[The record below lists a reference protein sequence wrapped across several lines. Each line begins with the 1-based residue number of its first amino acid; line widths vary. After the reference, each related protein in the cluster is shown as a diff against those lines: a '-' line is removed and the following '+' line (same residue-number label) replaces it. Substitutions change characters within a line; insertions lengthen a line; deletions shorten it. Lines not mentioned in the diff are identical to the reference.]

1 MNVGLRE
8 IALHDELQDARIRL
22 RVVYPTRAISEEQRV
37 GPYNLAVAVDGAVS
51 AGGAR
56 IPLLVISHGTGGSAL
71 VYRDLALGLVRAGF
85 AVALPDHPGNS
96 RGDNALEHTAA
107 NLENRPR
114 HIRLV
119 IDAVFAD
126 ALVGPHLVPGEVGLV
141 GHSMGGYTALAVAGG
156 RPSALPRETADGLAH
171 PVHVVPDERV
181 KALVLLAPA
190 TVWFVGD
197 GALNDV
203 TVPILLFTAETDEH
217 TPPHHADL
225 LIRGVRGGAG
235 HAELEQRIVAGAGH
249 FSFLSPFPARLTRP
263 EFPPSQDPEGFDRAA
278 FQPLL
283 AEASAAFFRRVR
295 ASGLTPC

>member
-8 IALHDELQDARIRL
+8 VAVHDELQDARIRL
-22 RVVYPTRAISEEQRV
+22 RLVYPTRATPVEQRV
-37 GPYNLAVAVDGAVS
+37 GPYLLEVALDAPLAPDATR
-51 AGGAR
+51 AR
-56 IPLLVISHGTGGSAL
+56 PLLVVSHGTGGSAL
-71 VYRDLALGLVRAGF
+71 VYRDLGLALVRAGF
-85 AVALPDHPGNS
+85 VVALPDHPGDC
-96 RGDNALEHTAA
+96 RGDNALAGTAA

-114 HIRLV
+114 HVRRV
-119 IDAVFAD
+119 IDAALAD
-126 ALVGPHLVPGEVGLV
+126 PRVGPHLAPGAVGLI

-156 RPSALPRETADGLAH
+156 RPSTLPRETPDGLAH
-171 PVHVVPDERV
+171 PVHVEPDRRV

-225 LIRGVRGGAG
+225 LVRGTRSVTG
-235 HAELEQRIVAGAGH
+235 HAELEHRVVAGAGH
-249 FSFLSPFPARLTRP
+249 FSFLSPFSPRLTRP

-278 FQPLL
+278 FQPRL
-283 AEASAAFFRRVR
+283 AAAIAAFFERVLPG
-295 ASGLTPC
+295 A